1 MTEQG
6 RPILVLEAGRE
17 NRDRIAVLCEQHGY
31 TIDSADSVDA
41 AFTALRQAQHLL
53 VVLDI
58 TPGAFNGFEATRE
71 LRAGGLTMPI
81 LVVSSLRDPVDAVVA
96 FELGA
101 DDFVRKP
108 YEPREIIAR
117 IDAHVRRLNR
127 GERDLVHGP
136 LRISVGRRTVW
147 RDGAEVSLTRTEF
160 DILLTLARKPERPV
174 SREELIRE
182 TGMHLDVDAR
192 TVDAHIHRL
201 RRKLEPC
208 VERPTFIQ
216 SVTGQGYRLVAP
228 RVRLAGA
235 A

>member
-6 RPILVLEAGRE
+6 RPILVLEAGNE
-17 NRDRIAVLCEQHGY
+17 NRNRIEGVCEQHGY
-31 TIDSADSVDA
+31 VLESAYDVDTAID
-41 AFTALRQAQHLL
+41 ALHETQHLV
-53 VVLDI
+53 VVLDLA
-58 TPGAFNGFEATRE
+58 PGALNGFEAIRE
-71 LRAGGLTMPI
+71 LRTVGFMTPI
-81 LVVSSLRDPVDAVVA
+81 LVLSSLRDPVDAVVA

-108 YEPREIIAR
+108 YEPREIVAR
-117 IDAHVRRLNR
+117 IDAHVRRLHR

-136 LRISVGRRTVW
+136 LRVSVGRRMVW
-147 RDGAEVSLTRTEF
+147 RDGTEVPLTRTEF

-208 VERPTFIQ
+208 AERPTFVQ

-228 RVRLAGA
+228 RSRLAGA